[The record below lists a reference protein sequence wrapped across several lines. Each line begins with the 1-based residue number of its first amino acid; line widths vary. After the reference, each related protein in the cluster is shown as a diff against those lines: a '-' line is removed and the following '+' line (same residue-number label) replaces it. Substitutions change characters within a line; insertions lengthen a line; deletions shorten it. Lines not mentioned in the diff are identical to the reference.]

1 MISIVMQGFHCM
13 KDDTLQGT
21 KRLIK
26 YRRLWVDGH
35 ISRDK
40 MGEVNEENTSLS

>member
-1 MISIVMQGFHCM
+1 M

-26 YRRLWVDGH
+26 YRRLWVDGL